1 MQISSLN
8 VIFGRCTAETL
19 VTLNVSNLY
28 INKDETILQ
37 TKPFI
42 AFLNRS
48 SGIKRGQPHNA
59 YNIIITDTKQRQP
72 LCFFLCRCPTFSG
85 ASPYSYN
92 EAIIIAQIY
101 IYVKPIKLRTME
113 VLTIEHSAF
122 QQLISRLEAMDEF
135 IRKAKLEQQ
144 SSLDDDWVDGQAVCE
159 YLYICDKTLQRLR
172 SAGKITHST
181 IGNKYYYQIAEIK
194 RCLRAHTIKSSEEM
208 LQNLIA
214 HKRNSK
220 AKASANIQ

>member
-1 MQISSLN
+1 MEYTHTWESSR
-8 VIFGRCTAETL
+8 VRGVKQAEAT
-19 VTLNVSNLY
+19 
-28 INKDETILQ
+28 
-37 TKPFI
+37 
-42 AFLNRS
+42 
-48 SGIKRGQPHNA
+48 
-59 YNIIITDTKQRQP
+59 P
-72 LCFFLCRCPTFSG
+72 LLFLCRCPTFSVG
-85 ASPYSYN
+85 FHYPFY
-92 EAIIIAQIY
+92 EATSIAQTY
-101 IYVKPIKLRTME
+101 IYVKPIKPRSME

-122 QQLISRLEAMDEF
+122 QQLISKIEAMDEF

-159 YLYICDKTLQRLR
+159 YLCICDKTLQRLR
-172 SAGKITHST
+172 SAGKITYST

-220 AKASANIQ
+220 AKASANVQ